1 MNPIM
6 HTYLLENHI
15 SLTDIAR
22 SGHLELTTV
31 EELCRG
37 PLNRLPIYLLK
48 ALANTVEQS
57 PTQVLEDL
65 LKLELQHTVL
75 LRTDLDHLTIMDV
88 PFADQASYKRGRDM
102 LLAYIRAGF
111 SPSVRDVKTVR
122 SALERQH
129 S

>member
-15 SLTDIAR
+15 SLADVAR
-22 SGHLELTTV
+22 SGHLELAAV
-31 EELCRG
+31 ENLCRG
-37 PLNRLPIYLLK
+37 PLDQLPIYLLK
-48 ALANTVEQS
+48 ALATTIEQS
-57 PTQVLEDL
+57 TAQTLDEL

-88 PFADQASYKRGRDM
+88 AFADQARYDQARDM

-111 SPSVRDVKTVR
+111 SPSERDVKTVR
-122 SALERQH
+122 SALQRQI

>member
-1 MNPIM
+1 MNPII

-15 SLTDIAR
+15 SLTDIER
-22 SGHLELTTV
+22 SGQLELTKI
-31 EELCRG
+31 ENLCRG
-37 PLNRLPIYLLK
+37 PLDQLPIYLLK
-48 ALANTVEQS
+48 ALATTLEQA
-57 PTQVLEDL
+57 PTQILEDL

-75 LRTDLDHLTIMDV
+75 LRTDLDHLTIMNV
-88 PFADQASYKRGRDM
+88 PFSDAASYERARDM

-122 SALERQH
+122 SALQRQP